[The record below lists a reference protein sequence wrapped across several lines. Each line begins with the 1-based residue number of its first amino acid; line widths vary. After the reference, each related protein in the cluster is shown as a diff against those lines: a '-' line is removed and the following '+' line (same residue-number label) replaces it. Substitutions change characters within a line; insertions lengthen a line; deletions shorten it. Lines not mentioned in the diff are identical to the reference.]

1 MNKYYLESLNEKTIL
16 NNRVGEKLL
25 EYVTPY
31 EAIQTLRRYN
41 IGTAKDN
48 EPAFWYTNE
57 NGEPYALQVKKE
69 YYFGEPD
76 VWNLQAL
83 TNEKNITKIGI
94 CESPEQAFWANL
106 YMRHWALWVAVGRNS
121 DLNQLINKQCFAIS
135 RNEKGEIAHRL
146 TKIPNI
152 TFYEYEDFKE
162 ELFKTGAP
170 TRAIL
175 PYTNKY
181 LGSWYQKLEKFL
193 KDEGLQK
200 LINDFGLELV

>member
-1 MNKYYLESLNEKTIL
+1 MNKYYTESLNEKTIL
-16 NNRVGEKLL
+16 NNRVGKKLL

-76 VWNLQAL
+76 VWNIQAL
-83 TNEKNITKIGI
+83 
-94 CESPEQAFWANL
+94 Q
-106 YMRHWALWVAVGRNS
+106 
-121 DLNQLINKQCFAIS
+121 NKKCFAIVTNTNS
-135 RNEKGEIAHRL
+135 QSSGKLKTKLNARL
-146 TKIPNI
+146 
-152 TFYEYEDFKE
+152 YQYDDFKE

-170 TRAIL
+170 VRAIL
-175 PYTNKY
+175 PYGNKY
-181 LGSWYQKLEKFL
+181 PGSWYSRLEKFL
-193 KDEGLQK
+193 SDEGLQK
-200 LINDFGLELV
+200 LTNSLGLELV